1 MRRWEALN
9 MNDSHND
16 ASGLIAAAVA
26 AALILEGYFFTQTI
40 NSKDQQIQT
49 LQQQVTQSEARFQGF
64 VEGRR

>member
-1 MRRWEALN
+1 MK
-9 MNDSHND
+9 DSYND
-16 ASGLIAAAVA
+16 ASGLIAVCVA

-49 LQQQVTQSEARFQGF
+49 LQHQLTQSEARFQGF

>member
-1 MRRWEALN
+1 

-16 ASGLIAAAVA
+16 ASGLIAVCVA

-40 NSKDQQIQT
+40 SSKDEQIQA
-49 LQQQVTQSEARFQGF
+49 LQQQVAQSEARFQGF

>member
-1 MRRWEALN
+1 